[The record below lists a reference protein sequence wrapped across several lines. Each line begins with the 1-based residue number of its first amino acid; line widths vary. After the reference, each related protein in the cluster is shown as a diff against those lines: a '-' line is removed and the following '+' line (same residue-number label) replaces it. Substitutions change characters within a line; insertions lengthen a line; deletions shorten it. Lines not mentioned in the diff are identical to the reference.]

1 LTRVISSDLV
11 SPPVE
16 KEDNRSLWGLS
27 WMSFCWS
34 TASVMVFTL
43 LPTFLCDVL
52 GASKTALGLI
62 EGIAVFLAFTA
73 KVGAGI
79 LSDYWRKRKPLI
91 VWGTFF
97 SIVVKILFAT
107 ANSVL
112 WVFFAKSFDRLSK
125 GVRSAPT
132 DALIA
137 DLSPRHK
144 QGRNYGLRYCL
155 YMLGAVLGGCLAAGG
170 MWLTSNN
177 YRTVF
182 WLSTI
187 PAFIALVIL
196 WIVVKE
202 PNTESLIPSS
212 KRNWN
217 WRQALELPPI
227 FWKLLGVSTLLM
239 LARFSES
246 FLTLQA
252 KELGWTLSALPL
264 LMVGYDLVNAG
275 AAWPIGK
282 LADFWDRKVMLFAGI
297 SVLILVNLTIIF
309 WQSAAGILIAMLLAG
324 LHMGM
329 TQGLIAT
336 LVAEN
341 TLPHLRGTAF
351 ALYYLTSGFAVLI
364 GNYVAGFLSDHHGS
378 TIGAFKGGLV
388 FSSVAALYL
397 FFVIRKNRI

>member
-1 LTRVISSDLV
+1 
-11 SPPVE
+11 
-16 KEDNRSLWGLS
+16 
-27 WMSFCWS
+27 
-34 TASVMVFTL
+34 MVFTL

-62 EGIAVFLAFTA
+62 EGVAIFLAFAA
-73 KVGAGI
+73 KVGSGI
-79 LSDYWRKRKPLI
+79 LSDYWRTRKPLI
-91 VWGTFF
+91 MWGTFF
-97 SIVVKILFAT
+97 SILVKILFAT
-107 ANSVL
+107 ASGVL
-112 WVFFAKSFDRLSK
+112 WVFFAKSIDRLSK

-144 QGRNYGLRYCL
+144 QGRNYGLRYSL
-155 YMLGAVLGGCLAAGG
+155 YTLGAVLGGGLAAGV
-170 MWLTSNN
+170 MWLTSDNF
-177 YRTVF
+177 RVVF

-187 PAFIALVIL
+187 PAFIALIIL
-196 WIVVKE
+196 WVVVKE
-202 PNTESLIPSS
+202 SRSS
-212 KRNWN
+212 TTVSSSTPKNWH
-217 WRQALELPPI
+217 WRQASDLPLI
-227 FWKLLGVSTLLM
+227 FWQLLGVSSLLM
-239 LARFSES
+239 LARFSEA

-252 KELGWTLSALPL
+252 KELGWSIASLPL

-275 AAWPIGK
+275 VAWPIGK
-282 LADFWDRKVMLFAGI
+282 LADFSDRKVMLLFGI
-297 SVLILVNLTIIF
+297 AVLILVNITIIF
-309 WQSAAGILIAMLLAG
+309 WQSAFGILLAMLLAG

-341 TLPHLRGTAF
+341 TLAHLRGTAF

-388 FSSVAALYL
+388 FSSLAALYL
-397 FFVIRKNRI
+397 LYLIKKKTRTCDQLR